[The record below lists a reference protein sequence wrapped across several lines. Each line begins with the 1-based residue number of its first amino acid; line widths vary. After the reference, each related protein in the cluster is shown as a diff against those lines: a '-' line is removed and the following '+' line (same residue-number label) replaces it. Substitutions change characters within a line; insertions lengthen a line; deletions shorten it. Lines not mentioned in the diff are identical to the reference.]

1 MKAGIEEKI
10 TSIYQ
15 HYDIR
20 RKGRKRQIF
29 GPYWFGYW
37 QENGKQ
43 KTGYIGKVLPE
54 GLKYLLEGR
63 FKKPGYKNYTWPGR
77 AR

>member
-1 MKAGIEEKI
+1 MKRGIEEKI
-10 TSIYQ
+10 TRVYQ

-20 RKGRKRQIF
+20 RKGRKKKVY

-37 QENGKQ
+37 DEEDGRKRV
-43 KTGYIGKVLPE
+43 YIGKELTA

-63 FKKPGYKNYTWPGR
+63 LKRPGYKYCAWPGR